1 MSQVL
6 LTFAIFIGVVLISVV
21 LVAGTIALAWGVS
34 AFSQL
39 LEKRQL
45 AASSAGV
52 EFERRRRKLA
62 ARWAH
67 AASGS
72 GRG

>member
-6 LTFAIFIGVVLISVV
+6 LTFAIFLGVVLISVV
-21 LVAGTIALAWGVS
+21 LVAGTIALAWGLS

-39 LEKRQL
+39 LEKRQVAQ
-45 AASSAGV
+45 AAAGLQL
-52 EFERRRRKLA
+52 ERRRGKLA
-62 ARWAH
+62 ARYAH
-67 AASGS
+67 AAGGS